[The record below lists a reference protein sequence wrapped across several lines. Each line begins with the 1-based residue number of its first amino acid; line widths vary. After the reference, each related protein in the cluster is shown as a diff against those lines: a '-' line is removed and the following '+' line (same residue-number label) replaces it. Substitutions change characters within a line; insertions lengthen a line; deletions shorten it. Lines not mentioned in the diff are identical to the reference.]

1 MKKLILLATTILAAV
16 SPFSAS
22 AQEANRILEGARLS
36 ATLVELDEGLEGHL
50 SHKGRKIPITIF
62 LKGKNIQ
69 FQYYENKAWRVFHMR
84 LADDRY
90 DLFEI
95 IDGKT
100 ITFPGNKMIESIAG
114 TDMTYEDLALRF
126 FYWPNPKLEDTE
138 RVGTEECYRLRLD
151 KPHGAPGRY
160 EGVYVWIHA
169 KYGAFMRIRGHNKN
183 GTLVKEFQVEDV
195 MKVGDGTW
203 VLEKMQV
210 ATHDPRNGR
219 RQSITDLVFKKP
231 SDKALKGLR

>member
-1 MKKLILLATTILAAV
+1 MKTLCFLATILLTVA
-16 SPFSAS
+16 SPITAN
-22 AQEANRILEGARLS
+22 AQDPDRILEGARLS
-36 ATLVELDEGLEGHL
+36 ATLVELDEGLEGYL
-50 SHKGRKIPITIF
+50 SHDRRKIPITIF

-69 FQYYENKAWRVFHMR
+69 FQYYENKKWRVFHMR
-84 LADDRY
+84 LADDKY

-100 ITFPGNKMIESIAG
+100 RNFPSSKMTEAIAG

-126 FYWPNPKLEDTE
+126 FYWPNPKLEGKE
-138 RVGTEECYRLRLD
+138 NVGFEECYRLRLN
-151 KPHGAPGRY
+151 KPGGAPGRY
-160 EGVYVWIHA
+160 EGVYVWVHT
-169 KYGAFMRIRGHNKN
+169 KFGAFMRIRGHDKN

-210 ATHDPRNGR
+210 ATHDPNNGR

-231 SDKALKGLR
+231 SNKALKGLR